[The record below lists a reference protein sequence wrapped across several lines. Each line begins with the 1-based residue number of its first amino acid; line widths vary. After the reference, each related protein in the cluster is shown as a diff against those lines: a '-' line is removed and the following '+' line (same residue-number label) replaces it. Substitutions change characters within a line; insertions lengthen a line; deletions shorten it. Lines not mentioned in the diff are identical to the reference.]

1 MVDTHHPAYVP
12 VRIRVSSALLLVAV
26 RCKINDIDR
35 TVDSPQSLVVG
46 IGEVAKTRLRR

>member
-1 MVDTHHPAYVP
+1 MVDTYHPAYVP
-12 VRIRVSSALLLVAV
+12 VRIRVSSALLVAV

-35 TVDSPQSLVVG
+35 TVDSPQSLMVG